1 MNFLFM
7 SNMENNDMENEQ
19 THAPL
24 SYDERV
30 QLLQEG
36 KIGHLRFVLEGD
48 SAKDFIAWCD
58 SHGVEPSDDAAEFY
72 LEQTEI
78 DAMEMQLI
86 DDEDYG
92 IWND

>member
-7 SNMENNDMENEQ
+7 SNFDNTERDFEQ

-36 KIGHLRFVLEGD
+36 KIGYLRFVMEGD
-48 SAKDFIAWCD
+48 SAEEFIAWCD
-58 SHGVEPSDDAAEFY
+58 SHGTEPSDDAAEFY

>member
-1 MNFLFM
+1 M
-7 SNMENNDMENEQ
+7 SNFDNSERDFEQ

-24 SYDERV
+24 NYDERV

-36 KIGHLRFVLEGD
+36 KIGHLRFVMEGD
-48 SAKDFIAWCD
+48 SAEEFVAWCD
-58 SHGVEPSDDAAEFY
+58 SHGTEPSDDAAEFW

-92 IWND
+92 VWND

>member
-1 MNFLFM
+1 M
-7 SNMENNDMENEQ
+7 SNMENNNMENEQ

-36 KIGHLRFVLEGD
+36 KIGHLRFVLEG
-48 SAKDFIAWCD
+48 IR
-58 SHGVEPSDDAAEFY
+58 
-72 LEQTEI
+72 
-78 DAMEMQLI
+78 LI

>member
-7 SNMENNDMENEQ
+7 SNMENTDKDFEQ

-24 SYDERV
+24 SYDERL

-36 KIGHLRFVLEGD
+36 VIGQLRFVLEGD
-48 SAKDFIAWCD
+48 SAQEFIDWCD
-58 SHGVEPSDDAAEFY
+58 SHGVDPSDDAAEFF

-78 DAMEMQLI
+78 YMMEKQLI

>member
-1 MNFLFM
+1 M
-7 SNMENNDMENEQ
+7 SNMENNNMENEQ

-36 KIGHLRFVLEGD
+36 KMG
-48 SAKDFIAWCD
+48 
-58 SHGVEPSDDAAEFY
+58 
-72 LEQTEI
+72 

>member
-1 MNFLFM
+1 MNFLIM
-7 SNMENNDMENEQ
+7 SNFDNTERDFEQ

-36 KIGHLRFVLEGD
+36 KIGHLRFVMEGD
-48 SAKDFIAWCD
+48 SAEEFIAWCD
-58 SHGVEPSDDAAEFY
+58 SHGTEPSDDAAEFW

>member
-1 MNFLFM
+1 M
-7 SNMENNDMENEQ
+7 SNMDNNSSEKDFEQ

-24 SYDERV
+24 TYDERV

-48 SAKDFIAWCD
+48 SAQEFMVWCD

-72 LEQTEI
+72 LEQTEV